1 MRTTS
6 LSGIG
11 RQKLKRQ
18 IGDYRRSE
26 MRCGRCKIFPRDLSF
41 HIAVVIVIAI
51 LS

>member
-26 MRCGRCKIFPRDLSF
+26 MRCGMCNIFSHDLSF
-41 HIAVVIVIAI
+41 HIAAVIAIAI